1 MAVTFPTGP
10 TVGQKYTASGRAWS
24 WNGISWVAT
33 DYATYLQSGPTGASG
48 SNGATGPTGPT
59 GFRGS
64 PGIAGSTGPSV
75 TGATGATGATGSQG
89 VTGPT
94 GATGAQGPVGY
105 ADPTLPIN
113 TVTNS
118 SYTLQVTDISKLIVV
133 NPVSN
138 VFVTLNVALDS
149 VANMAVGSQVNFFVQ
164 SSGGAKLTPAAGVTI
179 YSTPGLAF
187 RAQYSMATLVKLSPN
202 TWVAAGDLVV

>member
-24 WNGISWVAT
+24 WNGTSWVAT

-48 SNGATGPTGPT
+48 SDGATGPTGPT

-64 PGIAGSTGPSV
+64 PGIAGATGPS
-75 TGATGATGATGSQG
+75 

-94 GATGAQGPVGY
+94 GATGPTGSVGPTGATGSVGLQGQTGY

-113 TVTNS
+113 TVTTT
-118 SYTLQVTDISKLIVV
+118 SYTVQSTDGSKLIVV
-133 NPVSN
+133 NSTTN
-138 VFVTLNVALDS
+138 SFVTINLALDS
-149 VANMAVGSQVNFFVQ
+149 IANLAVGTQVNFFIQ
-164 SSGGAKLTPAAGVTI
+164 SSGGAKITPAAGVTI

-187 RAQYSMATLVKLSPN
+187 RAQYSMATLVKLSAN